1 MLEEPRRLKAVL
13 ETLPWSPRNM
23 QICKNNNFH
32 LQTCSLNLKTFMSD
46 TRPDF
51 KTAVVIH
58 LVASAGRNKLFSPII
73 SFVLFKR

>member
-1 MLEEPRRLKAVL
+1 MREEPRRLKAVL

-46 TRPDF
+46 F